1 MTTATLRVGC
11 KVNLYLRITGRRPDG
26 MHTIESL
33 FYPMPVPA
41 DTLHV
46 EVRREPGI
54 TVSCRLPFLRGQKN
68 ILAKAYHAYVAAA
81 GSAPGLAVRLEKR
94 IPVGAGLGGGSSNAA
109 ALLSWLDQQTQALG
123 PQRLRSV
130 AAQVGADVP
139 FFLLGRPAWVTG
151 IGECMEPVDLH
162 LDDYARVI
170 ISPRVRVNT
179 AWAYRRWDEAASLLT
194 PRSAPDKEAAL
205 AKPPVLWNDFEE
217 VVFARFPVIGRIKAA
232 VLESG
237 AISCVMSGSGSNLF
251 ALFASAKASAAARR
265 WVEKWQAGWHEVPPG
280 ASAYT

>member
-1 MTTATLRVGC
+1 MTAVTLRTGC
-11 KVNLYLRITGRRPDG
+11 KVNLYLRITGRRLDG

-41 DTLHV
+41 DTLQV
-46 EVRREPGI
+46 EVRQEPGI
-54 TVSCRLPFLRGQKN
+54 SVSCRLPFLRGPKN

-81 GSAPGLAVRLEKR
+81 GEAPGLVVRLEKR

-109 ALLSWLDQQTQALG
+109 ALLSWLEQQTQALG
-123 PQRLRSV
+123 WERLRSV

-139 FFLLGRPAWVTG
+139 FFLLGRPAWVSG
-151 IGECMEPVDLH
+151 IGECMETVDLN
-162 LDDYARVI
+162 LDDYVRVI

-194 PRSAPDKEAAL
+194 PRVAPDKEAAL

-232 VLESG
+232 VLASG
-237 AISCVMSGSGSNLF
+237 ASACVMSGSGSNLF
-251 ALFASAKASAAARR
+251 ALFASSRASAAARR
-265 WVEKWQAGWHEVPPG
+265 SVAKWQVGWHEVAKGEPV
-280 ASAYT
+280 YL